1 MRIDRGEPT
10 DAELRAQ
17 FAVLRERE
25 LAVVPEFDAVLA
37 GATARAT
44 RSSCHAMA
52 RPAWAA
58 AIGVAALTIAV
69 WLVPGPRPTTVP
81 PDALT
86 LPGWRTPTDSLL
98 VDTADP
104 LQRTSWTALPTA
116 VLGQPFLHP
125 APEIHR

>member
-10 DAELRAQ
+10 DPELRAQ

-25 LAVVPEFDAVLA
+25 LAVAPEFDAVLA
-37 GATARAT
+37 GVTARAT
-44 RSSCHAMA
+44 PSRRRAMP

-58 AIGVAALTIAV
+58 ALGVAALVIAV
-69 WLVPGPRPTTVP
+69 RLVPGPRPTSSS

-98 VDTADP
+98 VDVADP
-104 LQRTSWTALPTA
+104 LRASWTALPTA